1 MKLLNAYDDL
11 TEDYKLVRTF
21 ILSDKFWLII
31 IVSSI
36 FGNFYIKIFNLKI
49 RTLPY
54 LWFLNTEFFCT
65 EFIALL
71 S

>member
-54 LWFLNTEFFCT
+54 L
-65 EFIALL
+65 
-71 S
+71 